1 MGSVF
6 AACDPS
12 GGGGSPNTPTPPTP
26 PPKPKAW
33 HVSIFAGSEA
43 TGGVDGTGTAASFTF
58 PYWIAQSG
66 TTLYVTDR
74 SLHSIR
80 TISTT
85 TAQVGTIVNGG
96 GLFGGDTNG
105 DGTTAEFKNPTG
117 VVAAGGGTLYIADSG
132 NHLIREV
139 SVGATAAATQVS
151 LLAGTSGTAGHVDNA
166 TGTAAQFNQPVGL
179 AISDDGN
186 TLYVA
191 DSNGHRIRAI
201 DLASPNKAVST
212 IAGSG
217 TAGHAD
223 GTGTAAQFNGPT
235 GLAVSGTTLYVADS
249 GNHRIRAIDLASANK
264 TVSTIAGS
272 GTPEHADGAGTA
284 ARFNEP
290 LGIAVSGTT
299 LYITDSGN
307 HRIRA
312 VDIATRTVSTIA
324 GDGTAETK
332 DGLGIAAR
340 FRRPVGIAVSGST
353 IYVSTISG
361 RRIRKLEYREVD

>member
-1 MGSVF
+1 M
-6 AACDPS
+6 
-12 GGGGSPNTPTPPTP
+12 
-26 PPKPKAW
+26 
-33 HVSIFAGSEA
+33 
-43 TGGVDGTGTAASFTF
+43 
-58 PYWIAQSG
+58 PYSIAQSG
-66 TTLYVTDR
+66 ATLYVTDR

-85 TAQVGTIVNGG
+85 TAQVGTIVNGSG
-96 GLFGGDTNG
+96 VFGGDTDGN
-105 DGTTAEFKNPTG
+105 GTTAEFKNPTG

-151 LLAGTSGTAGHVDNA
+151 LLAGTSGTAGNLDNA
-166 TGTAAQFNQPVGL
+166 TGTAAQFNSPLGL

-186 TLYVA
+186 TLYIA
-191 DSNGHRIRAI
+191 DYNG
-201 DLASPNKAVST
+201 
-212 IAGSG
+212 
-217 TAGHAD
+217 
-223 GTGTAAQFNGPT
+223 
-235 GLAVSGTTLYVADS
+235 
-249 GNHRIRAIDLASANK
+249 HRIRAIDLASANK

-272 GTPEHADGAGTA
+272 GTPGHADGAASTARFNRPANLAVSGTTLYVADSRNNRIRAINLASPNKTVSTIAGNGTPEHADGSGTA

-340 FRRPVGIAVSGST
+340 FRRPAGIAVSGST

-361 RRIRKLEYREVD
+361 RRIRKLEYREAGS